1 MNGRGGAP
9 GIRVGGGVDDHIA
22 LDQLEALAYGLGI
35 EVRYEKIPQDDVT
48 IAGGRYRLKGKNVIV
63 IDSRATTR
71 ERIRILVQALK
82 PFDLSNV
89 YVRPALRE
97 ILEQD

>member
-1 MNGRGGAP
+1 M
-9 GIRVGGGVDDHIA
+9 DDHIA

-63 IDSRATTR
+63 IDSRATAR

-97 ILEQD
+97 LLETE

>member
-1 MNGRGGAP
+1 M
-9 GIRVGGGVDDHIA
+9 DDHIA

>member
-1 MNGRGGAP
+1 M
-9 GIRVGGGVDDHIA
+9 DDHIA

-35 EVRYEKIPQDDVT
+35 EVRYEKIPQDEVAIT
-48 IAGGRYRLKGKNVIV
+48 GGRYRLKGKNVIV
-63 IDSRATTR
+63 IDSRATAR

-97 ILEQD
+97 LLETE